1 MAKVNKMASKR
12 FEERAESMKSDFSNF
27 MEKQQGSFNK
37 LANRWGLGDLING
50 DDDEGIHTLREENFV
65 IFVVFV
71 NNHEIKFP
79 QIQKKKKKSM
89 KFIWLNTSA

>member
-71 NNHEIKFP
+71 NNHYPMRPHHGYSTTGIEYYFP
-79 QIQKKKKKSM
+79 
-89 KFIWLNTSA
+89 